1 MKNQLVFR
9 LQGKDQRYDEW
20 VRTRFLI
27 VSLLAVLTVTTSG
40 QQPPQPGSPGAAD
53 QQPPITFKVEVN
65 YVEIDAVV
73 TDANGKFVRGL
84 TRDDFEVLEQSK
96 PQTISVFSLVDIPV
110 ERPDAPL
117 FAKTAIEPDVRTNQ
131 ESDGRVFVLVLDD
144 LHTHTTRSIRVRAAA
159 RQFIER
165 YLGENDIAAVV
176 TTGGSKSAAQN
187 FTGSRR
193 LLLRAVDAF
202 IGQKLRSS
210 TLEQIDQLSRQLPPG
225 VNVAADPLAAERAHK
240 ARASLST
247 LENIAEYLEGI
258 RGRRKAVVFFSEG
271 MDYDITNPIRN
282 QFATDVLADMKSATS
297 EATRS
302 NVSFYTVDPRGLS
315 GFEDAI
321 ELQSLPQDNSLGL
334 HTMHQEMQ
342 NAQDTLRILAD
353 ETGGFAAI
361 NRNDYRETFA
371 RIIEDNS
378 SYYVLGYYSS
388 DTRRDGKFR
397 PVDVRMRRPGLQ
409 VRARK
414 GYTAPRARPAAKP
427 PAMSP
432 RTSAE
437 LREALM
443 SPLPVS
449 DLALAASAA
458 TFRGPRGKAAV
469 SISLEIDGSRF
480 KFSDKGDRLYDEVEV
495 SMVAYDADGK
505 GRDGGHDVVQLTL
518 RPQTRDSVLRRGVRI
533 MRRMELSPG
542 LYQVRIGVREAGNA
556 NVGTVLL
563 DVDVPDFSKDRLSM
577 SGLVITSPGA
587 SAVPTARVDD
597 QFKDV
602 LPAAPTT
609 IRDFSPQDEL
619 ATFVEI
625 YDNEKTPHRVE
636 IKTSVLADNG
646 TVAFTTS
653 EERRSEEL
661 GPSGGGYGHTARIPL
676 KGLARGRYVLRT
688 EARST
693 LGGGATVTRELEFRV
708 R

>member
-1 MKNQLVFR
+1 M
-9 LQGKDQRYDEW
+9 
-20 VRTRFLI
+20 RTRFL
-27 VSLLAVLTVTTSG
+27 VVFLLGLLSATTFG
-40 QQPPQPGSPGAAD
+40 QQAQPPTAPRTD

-73 TDANGKFVRGL
+73 TDSNGKFVRGL

-96 PQTISVFSLVDIPV
+96 PQAITVFSLVDIPT

-117 FAKTAIEPDVRTNQ
+117 FAKTAIEPDVRTNRQ
-131 ESDGRVFVLVLDD
+131 SDGRVFVLVLDD
-144 LHTHTTRSIRVRAAA
+144 LHTHTMRSVRVRAAA
-159 RQFIER
+159 RQFVER
-165 YLGENDIAAVV
+165 YLGENDLAAVV

-187 FTGSRR
+187 FTSSRR
-193 LLLRAVDAF
+193 LLLKAIDAF
-202 IGQKLRSS
+202 TGQKLRSS
-210 TLEQIDQLSRQLPPG
+210 TLEQLAQLPRQTPG
-225 VNVAADPLAAERAHK
+225 TGGPADPLTFERAYK

-247 LENIAEYLEGI
+247 LKGVSEYLEGI

-271 MDYDITNPIRN
+271 IDYDLSNPIQN
-282 QFATDVLADMKSATS
+282 QFASDVRGEMQTAIAGASRA
-297 EATRS
+297 
-302 NVSFYTVDPRGLS
+302 NVSFYSVDPRGLS

-321 ELQSLPQDNSLGL
+321 EIQSLPEDNSLGP
-334 HTMHQEMQ
+334 HTMLDEIR
-342 NAQDTLRILAD
+342 NAQDSLRTLAE

-371 RIIEDNS
+371 RIIDDNS

-388 DTRRDGKFR
+388 DSRRDGKFR

-414 GYTAPRARPAAKP
+414 GYAPPRARPAARP
-427 PAMSP
+427 PAASAKTSP
-432 RTSAE
+432 E
-437 LREALM
+437 LREALA

-449 DLALAASAA
+449 GLALSVSAA
-458 TFRGPRGKAAV
+458 AFRGARDKASV
-469 SISLEIDGSRF
+469 SVSLEIDGSRF
-480 KFSDKGDRLYDEVEV
+480 KFAEKGDRVFDEIEV
-495 SMVAYDADGK
+495 SMVAYDAGGV
-505 GRDGGHDVVQLTL
+505 GRDGGHDAVQLTL
-518 RPQTRDSVLRRGVRI
+518 RPQTRDAVVRRGVRI

-542 LYQVRIGVREAGNA
+542 VYQVRIGAREAGNA

-563 DVDVPDFSKDRLSM
+563 DIDVPDFSKDRLSM
-577 SGLVITSPGA
+577 SGLVITSAGA

-609 IRDFSPQDEL
+609 LREFARQDEL
-619 ATFVEI
+619 ATFVEV
-625 YDNEKTPHRVE
+625 YDNETRTPHRVE
-636 IKTSVLADNG
+636 IKTTVLADNG

-661 GPSGGGYGHTARIPL
+661 GPAGGGYGHTTRIPL
-676 KGLARGRYVLRT
+676 TGLAPGRYVLRT

-693 LGGGATVTRELEFRV
+693 LGSGATAMREVEFRV

>member
-1 MKNQLVFR
+1 M
-9 LQGKDQRYDEW
+9 
-20 VRTRFLI
+20 RTRFI
-27 VSLLAVLTVTTSG
+27 VVPLLALLAATTTG
-40 QQPPQPGSPGAAD
+40 QQAQQPGSAAQAD

-84 TRDDFEVLEQSK
+84 TRDDFEVIEQSK

-110 ERPDAPL
+110 ERADAPL

-131 ESDGRVFVLVLDD
+131 DSDGRVFILVLDD
-144 LHTHTTRSIRVRAAA
+144 LHTQAMRSIRVRTAA

-165 YLGENDIAAVV
+165 YLGQNDIAAVV

-187 FTGSRR
+187 FTSSRR
-193 LLLRAVDAF
+193 LLLKAVDAF

-210 TLEQIDQLSRQLPPG
+210 TLEQIDQLNRQLPAG
-225 VNVAADPLAAERAHK
+225 VNNPADPLAPERAYK

-247 LENIAEYLEGI
+247 LKNVAEYLEGI

-271 MDYDITNPIRN
+271 VDYDITNPIKN

-302 NVSFYTVDPRGLS
+302 NVSFYAVDPRGLS

-321 ELQSLPQDNSLGL
+321 DLTSLPADNSLGM
-334 HTMHQEMQ
+334 HTMQQEMQ
-342 NAQDTLRILAD
+342 LAQDSLRFLAD

-427 PAMSP
+427 PAMSTK
-432 RTSAE
+432 TSAE
-437 LREALM
+437 LREALT

-458 TFRGPRGKAAV
+458 AFRGPRDKAAV
-469 SISLEIDGSRF
+469 SISLEIDGSKF
-480 KFSDKGDRLYDEVEV
+480 KFSDKGDRVYDEVEV

-505 GRDGGHDVVQLTL
+505 GRDGGHDVAQLTL
-518 RPQTRDSVLRRGVRI
+518 RPQTRDNVLRRGVRI

-542 LYQVRIGVREAGNA
+542 LYHVRIGVRETGNA

-563 DVDVPDFSKDRLSM
+563 DVEVPDFSKDRLSM
-577 SGLVITSPGA
+577 SGLVMTSAGA
-587 SAVPTARVDD
+587 SAVPTARADE

-609 IRDFSPQDEL
+609 ARDFAAQDQL
-619 ATFVEI
+619 ATFVEV
-625 YDNEKTPHRVE
+625 YDNDKTPHRVD

-646 TVAFTTS
+646 TVVFTTS

-661 GPSGGGYGHTARIPL
+661 GASGGGYGHTTRIPL
-676 KGLARGRYVLRT
+676 KGFAPGRYVLRT

-693 LGGGATVTRELEFRV
+693 LGSGPTATREVEFRV

>member
-1 MKNQLVFR
+1 MP
-9 LQGKDQRYDEW
+9 
-20 VRTRFLI
+20 TRFIAVFL
-27 VSLLAVLTVTTSG
+27 VVLLAVTTSG
-40 QQPPQPGSPGAAD
+40 QQPQQPASPPSQE

-73 TDANGKFVRGL
+73 TDSNGKFVRGL
-84 TRDDFEVLEQSK
+84 TREDFEVLEQSK
-96 PQTISVFSLVDIPV
+96 PQTISIFSLVDIPV

-144 LHTHTTRSIRVRAAA
+144 LHTQALRSVRVRAAA

-165 YLGENDIAAVV
+165 YLGANDIAAVV

-187 FTGSRR
+187 FTSSRR
-193 LLLRAVDAF
+193 LLLKAVDAF
-202 IGQKLRSS
+202 IGQKLRSA

-225 VNVAADPLAAERAHK
+225 LNTAADPLAPERAHK

-247 LENIAEYLEGI
+247 LKNIAEYLEGI

-282 QFATDVLADMKSATS
+282 QFATDVLADMKASTS

-302 NVSFYTVDPRGLS
+302 NVSFYAVDPRGLS

-321 ELQSLPQDNSLGL
+321 DLQSLPQDNSLGL
-334 HTMHQEMQ
+334 HTMQQEMQ
-342 NAQDTLRILAD
+342 VAQDTLRFLAD

-371 RIIEDNS
+371 RIIDDNS

-388 DTRRDGKFR
+388 DSRRDGKFR
-397 PVDVRMRRPGLQ
+397 PVDVRVRRPGLQ

-427 PAMSP
+427 PAMSAK
-432 RTSAE
+432 TSAE
-437 LREALM
+437 LREALT

-449 DLALAASAA
+449 GLALSASAA
-458 TFRGPRGKAAV
+458 AFRGVRDKAAV
-469 SISLEIDGSRF
+469 SITLEIDGSRF
-480 KFSDKGDRLYDEVEV
+480 RFSEKGDRVYDEVEV

-505 GRDGGHDVVQLTL
+505 GRDGGHDVAQLTL
-518 RPQTRDSVLRRGVRI
+518 RPQTRDMVVRRGVRI

-542 LYQVRIGVREAGNA
+542 LYHVRIGVRESGNA

-563 DVDVPDFSKDRLSM
+563 DVDVPDFSKGRLSM
-577 SGLVITSPGA
+577 SGLVMTSPSA
-587 SAVPTARVDD
+587 SAVPTARADE

-602 LPAAPTT
+602 LPSAPTT
-609 IRDFSPQDEL
+609 IREFTARDEL
-619 ATFVEI
+619 ATFVEV
-625 YDNEKTPHRVE
+625 YDNDIRTPHRVE
-636 IKTSVLADNG
+636 IKTTVLADNG
-646 TVAFTTS
+646 TVVFNTS

-661 GPSGGGYGHTARIPL
+661 GAAGGGYGHAVRIPL
-676 KGLARGRYVLRT
+676 KGISPGRYVLRT

-693 LGGGATVTRELEFRV
+693 LEGNPTAARELEFRV